1 MKKVVLLQE
10 PSFLWDLYFVFYLR
24 FNFKTLF
31 KEPFSDERTEK
42 FATFCKNT
50 LMRFGDVPKDLA
62 IFFKI
67 SEGSNSTFIC
77 DKYLKRFEKNF
88 VNEYNVDFLQ
98 QELVDHDKV
107 IKNMISFYL
116 DGIGSDELEEC
127 LNSKEKLFEYIK
139 SSRLSM
145 EEKINLYEFFM
156 TPVQYILT
164 LQRTLIEKRTIL
176 TDFYKENYRNII
188 NAYDQA
194 AITDLNNKMNITNE
208 TIELDGYVSYCLID
222 SFHFDLAVNSNAYL
236 YILGNKYEH
245 ALEKSDKIA
254 QSDVENFCYAFG
266 EKNRIDI
273 LRLLK
278 EHEEVTCKDLER
290 HFHFSGSTA
299 YHHISIL
306 SRTGIVKTRSEGKT
320 IFYSINKDHMRQMLK
335 CFDEFI

>member
-1 MKKVVLLQE
+1 MKKIVLLQE

-31 KEPFSDERTEK
+31 KEPFSDEKTED
-42 FATFCKNT
+42 FAIFCKNT
-50 LMRFGDVPKDLA
+50 LLRFGDFPKDLA

-116 DGIGSDELEEC
+116 DIISNDELEEC
-127 LNSKEKLFEYIK
+127 LNSKEKVFEHIK
-139 SSRLSM
+139 KSRLSI

-156 TPVQYILT
+156 SPIQHIIA
-164 LQRTLIEKRTIL
+164 LQRTLIEKWAIL
-176 TDFYKENYRNII
+176 ADFYREHYRSILDV
-188 NAYDQA
+188 YDQA
-194 AITDLNNKMNITNE
+194 AITELNNKMNIANDMAVLE
-208 TIELDGYVSYCLID
+208 GYVSYCLID
-222 SFHFDLAVNSNAYL
+222 IFHFDLAINSNAYL

-245 ALEKSDKIA
+245 ALEKSDKPV
-254 QSDVENFCYAFG
+254 QSDVENFCYALG

-278 EHEEVTCKDLER
+278 EREEVTCKDLER

-306 SRTGIVKTRSEGKT
+306 SRTGIVKTRLEGKT
-320 IFYSINKDHMRQMLK
+320 IFYSINKDYMHQMIK
-335 CFDEFI
+335 CFNEFI

>member
-1 MKKVVLLQE
+1 MKKIVLLQE
-10 PSFLWDLYFVFYLR
+10 PSFLRDLYFVFCLR
-24 FNFKTLF
+24 FNFKALF
-31 KEPFSDERTEK
+31 KEPFSDEKTED
-42 FATFCKNT
+42 FAIFCKNT
-50 LMRFGDVPKDLA
+50 LLRFGDVPKDLA

-98 QELVDHDKV
+98 QELIDHDKV

-116 DGIGSDELEEC
+116 DGISADELEEC
-127 LNSKEKLFEYIK
+127 LNSKEKLFEHIK
-139 SSRLSM
+139 KSRLSM
-145 EEKINLYEFFM
+145 EEKINLYEFFISPM
-156 TPVQYILT
+156 QYIIA
-164 LQRTLIEKRTIL
+164 LQRTLIEKRAIL
-176 TDFYKENYRNII
+176 ADFYREHYRSILDV
-188 NAYDQA
+188 YDQA
-194 AITDLNNKMNITNE
+194 AITDLNNKMNIANDMVG
-208 TIELDGYVSYCLID
+208 LDSYVSYCLID
-222 SFHFDLAVNSNAYL
+222 IFHFDLAVNSDAYL
-236 YILGNKYEH
+236 YILGNKYDY
-245 ALEKSDKIA
+245 ALKKSDKIA
-254 QSDVENFCYAFG
+254 QSDIENFCYAFG

-278 EHEEVTCKDLER
+278 EREEVTCKDLEH